1 MTRGSQK
8 EHPCRHR
15 DPWAAAEHQ
24 KSMQA
29 TAASGAQPQPGEP
42 IKRHYLLTDKAPTVQ
57 RSRGA
62 HEDQGQEF
70 TACEELPFGRLN

>member
-1 MTRGSQK
+1 
-8 EHPCRHR
+8 
-15 DPWAAAEHQ
+15 
-24 KSMQA
+24 MQA